1 MVPPAVSP
9 MFASLKSL
17 IAGLATDARQG
28 DQFETGK
35 CRLAAAALLIRAAT
49 ADGEMS
55 EGKRAKLHAVLKSGF
70 GVDDPTTARL
80 IDDAVAADRGAVD
93 LYHFTRQLND
103 ALDDEG
109 RRQVI
114 KMMWEVVL
122 ADGTAIDFA
131 NNIVWRAADL
141 LGVPSRQRIALRQGI
156 AAAIPVGAVL
166 PKAP

>member
-1 MVPPAVSP
+1 
-9 MFASLKSL
+9 MFASLKNL
-17 IAGLATDARQG
+17 IAGLAADATER
-28 DQFETGK
+28 DQFEAGK
-35 CRLAAAALLIRAAT
+35 SRLATAALLVRAAT

-55 EGKRAKLHAVLKSGF
+55 EAKRATLHAVLKSGF
-70 GVDDPTTARL
+70 GVDDQITARL

-109 RRQVI
+109 RRQVV

-141 LGVPSRQRIALRQGI
+141 LGVSSRQRIALRQRI
-156 AAAIPVGAVL
+156 AAAIPAGVAV
-166 PKAP
+166 PETR